1 MDGTAGPACP
11 GDGRSVVAG
20 GGVNAGSTVVMAWDA
35 SRPVPWERLMKEWVL
50 YAAIMT
56 GIFLLLFR
64 DSNIVGAIAGVLI
77 SGPLYLIL
85 GAVLAKF
92 GYTRKSMKQMRAER
106 NDPQTQSESSST
118 SGDDS
123 ADTRRAPA
131 PTRRT
136 SGGSNRPTAK
146 QKRR

>member
-1 MDGTAGPACP
+1 
-11 GDGRSVVAG
+11 
-20 GGVNAGSTVVMAWDA
+20 
-35 SRPVPWERLMKEWVL
+35 MKEWVL

-56 GIFLLLFR
+56 GLFLLLFR
-64 DSNIVGAIAGVLI
+64 DSNIIGAIAGVLI

-92 GYTRKSMKQMRAER
+92 GYTRKTMKQLKAERAE
-106 NDPQTQSESSST
+106 PASGSSGKGG
-118 SGDDS
+118 SGKGGRDDS
-123 ADTRRAPA
+123 DGTTSERPAPA
-131 PTRRT
+131 PTKRT

>member
-1 MDGTAGPACP
+1 
-11 GDGRSVVAG
+11 
-20 GGVNAGSTVVMAWDA
+20 
-35 SRPVPWERLMKEWVL
+35 MKEWVV

-77 SGPLYLIL
+77 SGPLYLLL

-92 GYTRKSMKQMRAER
+92 GYTRKSMKQMRAQR
-106 NDPQTQSESSST
+106 NDPAASSESSP
-118 SGDDS
+118 SGDEGD
-123 ADTRRAPA
+123 DGPETRRRPA
-131 PTRRT
+131 PTKRT

>member
-1 MDGTAGPACP
+1 
-11 GDGRSVVAG
+11 
-20 GGVNAGSTVVMAWDA
+20 
-35 SRPVPWERLMKEWVL
+35 MKEWVL

-56 GIFLLLFR
+56 GLFLLLFR

-92 GYTRKSMKQMRAER
+92 GYTRKTMKEQRADREQ
-106 NDPQTQSESSST
+106 PPASSPSD
-118 SGDDS
+118 DDS
-123 ADTRRAPA
+123 PGTRRPPA

>member
-1 MDGTAGPACP
+1 
-11 GDGRSVVAG
+11 
-20 GGVNAGSTVVMAWDA
+20 
-35 SRPVPWERLMKEWVL
+35 MKEWVL

-77 SGPLYLIL
+77 SGPLYLLL

-106 NDPQTQSESSST
+106 NDPAASSESSP
-118 SGDDS
+118 S
-123 ADTRRAPA
+123 ADDGAETRRQPA
-131 PTRRT
+131 PTKRT
-136 SGGSNRPTAK
+136 SGGSNRTTAK

>member
-1 MDGTAGPACP
+1 
-11 GDGRSVVAG
+11 
-20 GGVNAGSTVVMAWDA
+20 
-35 SRPVPWERLMKEWVL
+35 MKEWVL

-56 GIFLLLFR
+56 ALFLLLFR

-77 SGPLYLIL
+77 SGPLYLVL

-92 GYTRKSMKQMRAER
+92 GYTRKTMKQLRTKR
-106 NDPQTQSESSST
+106 TDDSSGSGSGSESGRDT
-118 SGDDS
+118 
-123 ADTRRAPA
+123 ADGGGSERKPP